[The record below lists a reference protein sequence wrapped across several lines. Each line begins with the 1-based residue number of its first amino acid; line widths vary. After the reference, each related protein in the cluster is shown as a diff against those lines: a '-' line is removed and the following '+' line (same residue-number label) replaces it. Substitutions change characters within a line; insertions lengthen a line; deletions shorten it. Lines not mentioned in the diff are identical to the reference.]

1 MQRQK
6 NVQYDDDDLYDEE
19 DDYGEEPREEY
30 TAEDKDNFATLTPVV
45 RAELEEAGLSASDAD
60 IQESLWHYY
69 WDVGKSVSY
78 LKNARTP
85 RQQQDKTGSAKKEK
99 SKSKFDQA
107 AENSAEKAGEYHLSF
122 NPLFAG
128 SRRCHEHGIMYP
140 SGTRGIPIMPPMSV
154 ADWFRDVPWSNVPS
168 EVQGHLEPS
177 VPARPSPK
185 LLGGST
191 KLAKLAEERRRKA
204 ANETKE
210 APSPASTSALSS
222 LDRLSKP
229 REVTKENTIPEP
241 RPEPKKYPIRK
252 KREPTPPPKEP
263 TPPPPEPEEDLP
275 DLRASPTKFGM
286 TLSTSLTNGIHAP
299 RMTLSDM
306 LGDSK
311 DTEDPFKG
319 LSPDD
324 VVFKAQGHSKGM
336 NNKSKQQSAG
346 GGLEK
351 KTEQL
356 KLSEPAA
363 PPQPKVKSKGLDVP
377 KLWVADKAARKG
389 EAAFVVIGHVDHGKS
404 TLMGRLLLDTGAV
417 SQRDIDRYQKQAAE
431 LGKSSFSLAWVM
443 DTGSEERER
452 GVTVDIAQHHFSADS
467 ADFTIL
473 DAPGHRD
480 FVPNMIG
487 GASMADLAVLVV
499 DANQLESGMKGQT
512 REHVLL
518 ARAVG
523 IKKVVVAVNKLDAT
537 APEPWSQNTF
547 ADVGKKVQ
555 TFLSEVGYSEIDLSI
570 VPCSGLN
577 GENVAKP
584 PPSSGP
590 SAWIPHNH
598 PTLLQALEHSVPSLP
613 TETAIHSPLR
623 LQIADVF
630 RGGITNP
637 LSIAGRLR
645 TGHCQ
650 VGDVLTVLPA
660 HETAAVR
667 GIEVGAEPRGYAV
680 ANEVVTLHIT
690 EIDPIRLRT
699 GDLVCSSAAKPVQVV
714 KSFTARIQA
723 LESLLPQA
731 VDVHLGRLHAPGG
744 ISHLVYTLDEAG
756 QALKRKP
763 RMVREGQKA
772 VVRVSLGDD
781 GQPVE
786 VGERVVLRSAGGTVA
801 FGRVEEQTG

>member
-19 DDYGEEPREEY
+19 DDYGEEPQEEY

-45 RAELEEAGLSASDAD
+45 RAELEEAGLYVTDSD

-85 RQQQDKTGSAKKEK
+85 RQQQDKAGSAKKEK

-107 AENSAEKAGEYHLSF
+107 AEKNAEKAGS
-122 NPLFAG
+122 PV
-128 SRRCHEHGIMYP
+128 
-140 SGTRGIPIMPPMSV
+140 MPPMS
-154 ADWFRDVPWSNVPS
+154 AAEWFRDIPWSDVPS
-168 EVQGHLEPS
+168 EIQGYLEPS
-177 VPARPSPK
+177 LPARPSPK

-204 ANETKE
+204 ASETKE
-210 APSPASTSALSS
+210 TPSPASISALSS

-229 REVTKENTIPEP
+229 REAAKENETPEP

-263 TPPPPEPEEDLP
+263 TPPPPEPEEELP
-275 DLRASPTKFGM
+275 DLRASPTQFGM
-286 TLSTSLTNGIHAP
+286 TLSNSPTNGIHCP
-299 RMTLSDM
+299 QMTLKDM

-311 DTEDPFKG
+311 DAEDPFKG
-319 LSPDD
+319 PSPDD
-324 VVFKAQGHSKGM
+324 VNLLQPGTAANTPNKG
-336 NNKSKQQSAG
+336 KHQSAG
-346 GGLEK
+346 DGLEK

-377 KLWVADKAARKG
+377 KLWAADVANRKS

-431 LGKSSFSLAWVM
+431 LGKSSFALAWVM

-499 DANQLESGMKGQT
+499 DANQLDSGMKGQT

-537 APEPWSQNTF
+537 APEPWSQDTF
-547 ADVGKKVQ
+547 ADVSKRVQ
-555 TFLSEVGYSEIDLSI
+555 TFLSEVGYSGDDIAI

-590 SAWIPHNH
+590 SAWVANHH
-598 PTLLQALEHSVPSLP
+598 PTLLQALERSVPAPP
-613 TETAIHSPLR
+613 TETSLQSAFR

-650 VGDVLTVLPA
+650 VGDVLVVHPA
-660 HETAAVR
+660 GETAAIR
-667 GIEVGAEPRGYAV
+667 GIEVGAAPRDYAV
-680 ANEVVTLHIT
+680 AHEVVTLHIT
-690 EIDPIRLRT
+690 EIDPIHLRT
-699 GDLVCSSAAKPVQVV
+699 GDLVCSSTAAKPVQVV
-714 KSFTARIQA
+714 KSFTARTQA

-731 VDVHLGRLHAPGG
+731 VDVHLGRLHAPGS
-744 ISHLVYTLDEAG
+744 ISHLMYTLDKAG
-756 QALKRKP
+756 QQLKRKP

-772 VVRVSLGDD
+772 VVKVSLSD

-801 FGRVEEQTG
+801 YGTIEESL

>member
-19 DDYGEEPREEY
+19 DDYGEEPQEEY

-45 RAELEEAGLSASDAD
+45 RAELEEAGLSVSDSD

-85 RQQQDKTGSAKKEK
+85 RQQQDKTGGAKKEK
-99 SKSKFDQA
+99 SKSKSDQA
-107 AENSAEKAGEYHLSF
+107 AEKSAEKAGS
-122 NPLFAG
+122 
-128 SRRCHEHGIMYP
+128 
-140 SGTRGIPIMPPMSV
+140 PIMPPMSA
-154 ADWFRDVPWSNVPS
+154 ADWFRDIPWSDVPS
-168 EVQGHLEPS
+168 EIQGHLEPS
-177 VPARPSPK
+177 LPARPSPK

-204 ANETKE
+204 ASETKE

-229 REVTKENTIPEP
+229 KEVSKENETPEP

-263 TPPPPEPEEDLP
+263 TPPPAEPEEELP
-275 DLRASPTKFGM
+275 DLRASPTEFGM
-286 TLSTSLTNGIHAP
+286 TLFTSPMNGIHAP
-299 RMTLSDM
+299 QMTLKDM
-306 LGDSK
+306 LGDCR
-311 DTEDPFKG
+311 DTDDPFKG
-319 LSPDD
+319 PSPDD

-336 NNKSKQQSAG
+336 NKGKQQSAG
-346 GGLEK
+346 DGLEK

-356 KLSEPAA
+356 KISEPAA

-377 KLWVADKAARKG
+377 KLWAAGKADRKG

-417 SQRDIDRYQKQAAE
+417 SQRDIDRYHKQAAE
-431 LGKSSFSLAWVM
+431 LGKSSFALAWVM

-499 DANQLESGMKGQT
+499 DANQLDSGMKGQT
-512 REHVLL
+512 REHILL

-537 APEPWSQNTF
+537 AREPWSQDTF
-547 ADVGKKVQ
+547 ADVSKKVQ
-555 TFLSEVGYSEIDLSI
+555 TFLSEVGYSGDDIAI

-584 PPSSGP
+584 PPSSGAF
-590 SAWIPHNH
+590 AWVANH
-598 PTLLQALEHSVPSLP
+598 HTTLLQALERSVPAAP
-613 TETAIHSPLR
+613 TEDSIRSPFR

-650 VGDVLTVLPA
+650 VGDVLVVQPA
-660 HETAAVR
+660 GETAAIR
-667 GIEVGAEPRGYAV
+667 GIQVGAEPRDYAV
-680 ANEVVTLHIT
+680 ANEVVTLHMT
-690 EIDPIRLRT
+690 EIDPVHLRT
-699 GDLVCSSAAKPVQVV
+699 GDLVCSSSSTAAKPVQVV
-714 KSFTARIQA
+714 KSFAARIQA

-731 VDVHLGRLHAPGG
+731 VDVHLGRLHAPGR
-744 ISHLVYTLDEAG
+744 ISQLVQTLDEAG
-756 QALKRKP
+756 QQVKRKP

-772 VVRVSLGDD
+772 VVKVSLSDD

-801 FGRVEEQTG
+801 YGMIEETG

>member
-19 DDYGEEPREEY
+19 DDYGEGPQEEY
-30 TAEDKDNFATLTPVV
+30 TAEDRDNFATLTPVV
-45 RAELEEAGLSASDAD
+45 RAELEEAGLSVSDSD

-85 RQQQDKTGSAKKEK
+85 RQQQDKTGGAKKEK

-107 AENSAEKAGEYHLSF
+107 AEKSAEKAGS
-122 NPLFAG
+122 
-128 SRRCHEHGIMYP
+128 
-140 SGTRGIPIMPPMSV
+140 PIMPPMSV
-154 ADWFRDVPWSNVPS
+154 ADWFRDIPWSDVPS
-168 EVQGHLEPS
+168 EIQGHLEPS
-177 VPARPSPK
+177 LPARPSPK

-204 ANETKE
+204 ASEAKE
-210 APSPASTSALSS
+210 APSPASTSALGS

-229 REVTKENTIPEP
+229 KEGAKENETPEP

-263 TPPPPEPEEDLP
+263 TPPPPESEEELP
-275 DLRASPTKFGM
+275 DLRASPTEFGM
-286 TLSTSLTNGIHAP
+286 TLSTSPTNGIHAP
-299 RMTLSDM
+299 QMTLKDM
-306 LGDSK
+306 LGDC
-311 DTEDPFKG
+311 TAATAP
-319 LSPDD
+319 
-324 VVFKAQGHSKGM
+324 
-336 NNKSKQQSAG
+336 NKSKQQSAG
-346 GGLEK
+346 DGLEK

-356 KLSEPAA
+356 KISEPAA

-377 KLWVADKAARKG
+377 KLWAAGKADRKG

-431 LGKSSFSLAWVM
+431 LGKSSFALAWVM

-499 DANQLESGMKGQT
+499 DANQLDSGMKGQT
-512 REHVLL
+512 REHILL

-523 IKKVVVAVNKLDAT
+523 IKKIVVAVNKLDAT
-537 APEPWSQNTF
+537 APEPWSQETF
-547 ADVGKKVQ
+547 ADVSKKVQ
-555 TFLSEVGYSEIDLSI
+555 TFLSEVGYREADLAI

-584 PPSSGP
+584 PPSSGA
-590 SAWIPHNH
+590 SAWVANH
-598 PTLLQALEHSVPSLP
+598 HTTLLQALERSVPAPP
-613 TETAIHSPLR
+613 TQDSIRSPFR

-650 VGDVLTVLPA
+650 VGDVLVVQPA
-660 HETAAVR
+660 GETAAIR
-667 GIEVGAEPRGYAV
+667 GIQVGAEPRDYAV
-680 ANEVVTLHIT
+680 ANEVVTLHMT
-690 EIDPIRLRT
+690 EIDPVHLRT
-699 GDLVCSSAAKPVQVV
+699 GDLVCSSTAAKPVQVV
-714 KSFTARIQA
+714 KSFAARIQA

-731 VDVHLGRLHAPGG
+731 VDVHLGRLHAPGR
-744 ISHLVYTLDEAG
+744 ISQLVQTLDEGG
-756 QALKRKP
+756 QQLKRKP

-772 VVRVSLGDD
+772 VVKVSLSDD

-786 VGERVVLRSAGGTVA
+786 VGECVVLRSAGATVA
-801 FGRVEEQTG
+801 YGMIEETG

>member
-19 DDYGEEPREEY
+19 DDYGEEPQEEY

-45 RAELEEAGLSASDAD
+45 RAELEEAGLSVSDSD

-85 RQQQDKTGSAKKEK
+85 RQQQDKTGGAKKEK
-99 SKSKFDQA
+99 SKRKFDQA
-107 AENSAEKAGEYHLSF
+107 AEKSAEKAGNL
-122 NPLFAG
+122 
-128 SRRCHEHGIMYP
+128 
-140 SGTRGIPIMPPMSV
+140 IMPPMSA

-168 EVQGHLEPS
+168 EIQGHLEPS
-177 VPARPSPK
+177 LPARPSPK

-204 ANETKE
+204 ASETKE

-229 REVTKENTIPEP
+229 REVTKENEIPEP

-263 TPPPPEPEEDLP
+263 TPPPPEPEEELP
-275 DLRASPTKFGM
+275 DLRASTAANVP
-286 TLSTSLTNGIHAP
+286 N
-299 RMTLSDM
+299 
-306 LGDSK
+306 
-311 DTEDPFKG
+311 KG
-319 LSPDD
+319 
-324 VVFKAQGHSKGM
+324 
-336 NNKSKQQSAG
+336 KQQSAG
-346 GGLEK
+346 DGLEK

-363 PPQPKVKSKGLDVP
+363 PPQPKIKSKGLDVP
-377 KLWVADKAARKG
+377 KLWAADKAARKG

-431 LGKSSFSLAWVM
+431 LGKSSFALAWVM

-499 DANQLESGMKGQT
+499 DANQLDSGMKGQT
-512 REHVLL
+512 REHILL

-537 APEPWSQNTF
+537 APEPWSRDTF
-547 ADVGKKVQ
+547 ADVSKKVQ
-555 TFLSEVGYSEIDLSI
+555 TFLSEVGYSGDDLAI

-590 SAWIPHNH
+590 SAWIANNH
-598 PTLLQALEHSVPSLP
+598 PTLLQALEHSVPSPP
-613 TETAIHSPLR
+613 TETSIHSPLR

-660 HETAAVR
+660 GETATIR
-667 GIEVGAEPRGYAV
+667 GIEVGAEPRDYAV

-690 EIDPIRLRT
+690 DIDPIHLRT
-699 GDLVCSSAAKPVQVV
+699 GDLVCSSVAKPVQVV
-714 KSFTARIQA
+714 KAFTARIQA

-744 ISHLVYTLDEAG
+744 ISHLMYTLDEGG
-756 QALKRKP
+756 QQLKRKP

-772 VVRVSLGDD
+772 VVKVSLGDD

-786 VGERVVLRSAGGTVA
+786 VGERVVLRCAGGTVA
-801 FGRVEEQTG
+801 YGTVEETG